1 MLINGQERIVE
12 IELNKKDSIFN
23 VFYSKINLL
32 EKENKILKR
41 NKNFWRKIKRKKSE
55 KRKLEEIKTL
65 IKAEKEKISLDNV
78 DSKIIKED
86 NSCQN

>member
-32 EKENKILKR
+32 EKENKILKI
-41 NKNFWRKIKRKKSE
+41 NKKF
-55 KRKLEEIKTL
+55 
-65 IKAEKEKISLDNV
+65 
-78 DSKIIKED
+78 
-86 NSCQN
+86 